1 MKLERLSNDK
11 IRVFLTFDDLRERGI
26 QKEDM
31 WNDIPKVHELFNEMM
46 NSAYE
51 ELGFEV
57 SGPLAVE
64 IFAMPAQGMVVI
76 VTKSKMSSTTDDDE
90 DEDLDDILEMQVT
103 LEHTDRICYV
113 FRQFEDVLGAAK
125 ILQSME
131 VSQGA
136 LFHYKDRYVLHMES
150 DDFSEKQMLD
160 LISVLSEYGDA
171 VSYTKVVM
179 EEYGQTV
186 IATDAVTVLCKHF
199 H

>member
-76 VTKSKMSSTTDDDE
+76 VTKSKLSSTADDDE

-131 VSQGA
+131 VSQGT

-171 VSYTKVVM
+171 VSYTKAVM

-186 IATDAVTVLCKHF
+186 IEADAVTVLCKHF

>member
-31 WNDIPKVHELFNEMM
+31 WNDIPKVHDLFNEMM

-76 VTKSKMSSTTDDDE
+76 VTKSKMNANELEDE

-103 LEHTDRICYV
+103 MEQTDRICFV
-113 FRQFEDVLGAAK
+113 FRQFEDVIGASHV
-125 ILQSME
+125 LQAMN
-131 VSQGA
+131 VTQGQ
-136 LFHYKDRYVLHMES
+136 LYHYRERYVLYMDSEE
-150 DDFSEKQMLD
+150 FSEKQLHD
-160 LISVLSEYGDA
+160 CISVLSEYGEP
-171 VSYTKVVM
+171 VSYTKPVM
-179 EEYGQTV
+179 EEYGQTI
-186 IATDAVTVLCKHF
+186 IANDAIAVLCQHF
-199 H
+199 K

>member
-46 NSAYE
+46 NNAYE

-76 VTKSKMSSTTDDDE
+76 VTKSKMSSSSDDDD

-103 LEHTDRICYV
+103 LEHTDRICFV
-113 FRQFEDVLGAAK
+113 FRQFEDVIGAAK
-125 ILQSME
+125 ILLAME
-131 VSQGA
+131 VEQGT
-136 LFHYKDRYVLHMES
+136 LFHYKERYVLHMES

-160 LISVLSEYGDA
+160 LISVLSEYGEA
-171 VSYTKVVM
+171 VSYTKAVM
-179 EEYGQTV
+179 EEYGQV
-186 IATDAVTVLCKHF
+186 IIADDAVSTLCAHF
-199 H
+199 R

>member
-51 ELGFEV
+51 ELGFEA

-76 VTKSKMSSTTDDDE
+76 VTKSRIQSDVLDDE

-113 FRQFEDVLGAAK
+113 FREFEDVIGAVK
-125 ILQSME
+125 ILRGMDVLHGS
-131 VSQGA
+131 
-136 LFHYKDRYVLHMES
+136 LYHYKERYVLYMEP
-150 DDFSEKQMLD
+150 DDLTGDRLLD
-160 LISVLSEYGDA
+160 VISVLSEYA
-171 VSYTKVVM
+171 EPVSYTKAVM
-179 EEYGQTV
+179 DEYGQLIV
-186 IATDAVTVLCKHF
+186 SDRAIEVLTAHF
-199 H
+199 R